1 MPNDQND
8 PPMTFEKMIESG
20 GLIGALD
27 GLPAYEEMRNPAYDG
42 PMGIFTDYDGD
53 KPSHP

>member
-27 GLPAYEEMRNPAYDG
+27 GLPAYEEMRIFANNDG
-42 PMGIFTDYDGD
+42 AKKYGYEED